1 MVINLL
7 KVMYKIIKKIVMSFF
22 FLFVL
27 NTILEPIKINV
38 PINII
43 SITLY
48 YFFGIPS
55 VLLMII
61 FGRIL

>member
-7 KVMYKIIKKIVMSFF
+7 KVMFKILKKIIMSFF

-27 NTILEPIKINV
+27 NTILEPINIII
-38 PINII
+38 PINTI

-55 VLLMII
+55 VLLIII

>member
-27 NTILEPIKINV
+27 NTILEPIKISV